1 MGTKKIM
8 IVLVLSIEL
17 LALGIYYGRL
27 SAKEYTDYFVAGNEL
42 DAQYGDGEAF
52 LQFQTSGVMLEQG
65 IYDITVQYTASGGGT
80 VEVFGDIRNSRS
92 IWSDTIR
99 YIPEKKGVTF

>member
-65 IYDITVQYTASGGGT
+65 IYLAPSQFEAMFLSAAHT
-80 VEVFGDIRNSRS
+80 EEDIRRTLD
-92 IWSDTIR
+92 IMHR
-99 YIPEKKGVTF
+99 YFEKKKENY

>member
-1 MGTKKIM
+1 MDYNDKKDRGMGTKKIM

-42 DAQYGDGEAF
+42 DHI
-52 LQFQTSGVMLEQG
+52 L
-65 IYDITVQYTASGGGT
+65 
-80 VEVFGDIRNSRS
+80 
-92 IWSDTIR
+92 
-99 YIPEKKGVTF
+99 

>member
-1 MGTKKIM
+1 MDYNDKKDRGMGTKKIM

-52 LQFQTSGVMLEQG
+52 LQFQTLVRSSDAEVMNAVNLE
-65 IYDITVQYTASGGGT
+65 
-80 VEVFGDIRNSRS
+80 
-92 IWSDTIR
+92 
-99 YIPEKKGVTF
+99 